1 MTRQNNIVEHGTVW
15 RQTQLTMERRM
26 RFGKSGQRNYPAN
39 NYCLGRHEPT
49 FNRPYDCILIIE
61 RHSMYVHAGM
71 GCSYPQRMH
80 IFAEIRSIYSAI
92 LRLFSIPIVQPLWC
106 NVCVFVIRLVYVK
119 YCFNRLWVLKMDNF
133 KYVRWKV
140 LFTVIPCYNTSVRLN
155 YLLHFFKKFSNSI
168 RIFVSLFFV

>member
-1 MTRQNNIVEHGTVW
+1 MKILKRKFTSEQTWQNRTILTSRKKSNGMTRQNNIVEHGTVW

-92 LRLFSIPIVQPLWC
+92 LRIFSIPIVQPFDAT
-106 NVCVFVIRLVYVK
+106 CVF
-119 YCFNRLWVLKMDNF
+119 
-133 KYVRWKV
+133 
-140 LFTVIPCYNTSVRLN
+140 
-155 YLLHFFKKFSNSI
+155 LLLDWFI
-168 RIFVSLFFV
+168 

>member
-1 MTRQNNIVEHGTVW
+1 MKRKFTSEQTWQNRTILTSRKKSNGMTRQNNIVEHGTVW

-71 GCSYPQRMH
+71 GCSLPATNAYFCRD
-80 IFAEIRSIYSAI
+80 SIDILGHFTGILDPDCSAF
-92 LRLFSIPIVQPLWC
+92 RC
-106 NVCVFVIRLVYVK
+106 NVCVFVIRLVYMK
-119 YCFNRLWVLKMDNF
+119 YCFNRLWFLKMDNF
-133 KYVRWKV
+133 KYVR
-140 LFTVIPCYNTSVRLN
+140 
-155 YLLHFFKKFSNSI
+155 
-168 RIFVSLFFV
+168 

>member
-92 LRLFSIPIVQPLWC
+92 LRVFSIPIVQSFDAT
-106 NVCVFVIRLVYVK
+106 CVFLLLGWFIWNIVLIVCGFWNWIILNMLSEM
-119 YCFNRLWVLKMDNF
+119 YCL
-133 KYVRWKV
+133 
-140 LFTVIPCYNTSVRLN
+140 
-155 YLLHFFKKFSNSI
+155 
-168 RIFVSLFFV
+168 

>member
-1 MTRQNNIVEHGTVW
+1 MRLNRLLPDRVESKILQGKFTSERTLAKSYDLTSGKKSNEMTRQNNIVEHGTVW

-92 LRLFSIPIVQPLWC
+92 LRLFSIPIVQPL
-106 NVCVFVIRLVYVK
+106 
-119 YCFNRLWVLKMDNF
+119 
-133 KYVRWKV
+133 
-140 LFTVIPCYNTSVRLN
+140 
-155 YLLHFFKKFSNSI
+155 
-168 RIFVSLFFV
+168 